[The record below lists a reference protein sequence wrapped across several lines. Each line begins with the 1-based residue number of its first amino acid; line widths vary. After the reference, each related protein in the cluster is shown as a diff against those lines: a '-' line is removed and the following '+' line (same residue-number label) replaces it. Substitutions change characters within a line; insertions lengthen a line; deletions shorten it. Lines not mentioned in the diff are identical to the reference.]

1 MVKVRFHRSWRLLAA
16 MLAIFALIA
25 AACGD
30 DDTADAPTDTE
41 QPAADDAAT
50 SDDAVA
56 EEPAAEG
63 DEPATDEESTDE
75 PATDEE
81 AADEEEPP
89 AGDDATVRDLG
100 ALGPPTGE
108 PIVIGF
114 VNTEGPAGL
123 NFPELEDA
131 AAASVDYLNEHG
143 GMGNRPIQ
151 LEVCI
156 AEGSPESSQACA
168 QELAGKNVEMVMLG
182 LDLFPDYATY
192 DAAGIPVAGI
202 IPLFPADY
210 ASDAIYFGGGNA
222 TLAAG
227 NAYVAKEFF
236 GAEKVAIISADNAGA
251 NSSEASVIAALEKA
265 GIEYRSIKGAESET
279 DAGAQGLVREAL
291 SDEPDLLIS
300 LYGDAGCIGMIR
312 GRAALGSDVPVLAAN
327 TCTNGDVLEAVG
339 DDAFGW
345 IFLPGGEPPGTA
357 EALALKTAL
366 APVAG
371 VDDPEDVV
379 PSDLG
384 LGSLSPIVVF
394 TVAAAANDLA
404 SDGGEVTGAAV
415 AEHIKTNPDGRLS
428 IFPDGA
434 TLTCGAAP
442 AYPSVCDLSLFAG
455 EYVGD
460 GRIELVEGLESF
472 DVSEYLP

>member
-1 MVKVRFHRSWRLLAA
+1 MVKVRFHRSWHLLAA
-16 MLAIFALIA
+16 MLAVFALIA

-30 DDTADAPTDTE
+30 DDPADTSADTE
-41 QPAADDAAT
+41 ESSSDEAAT
-50 SDDAVA
+50 SEDEAAEEPAAETDEESAA
-56 EEPAAEG
+56 EEPAAEADEEPAAEG
-63 DEPATDEESTDE
+63 D
-75 PATDEE
+75 
-81 AADEEEPP
+81 
-89 AGDDATVRDLG
+89 ATVRDIG

-131 AAASVDYLNEHG
+131 AVASVDYLNEHG

-151 LEVCI
+151 FEVCI

-168 QELAGKNVEMVMLG
+168 QELAGKNVEMVLLG

-192 DAAGIPVAGI
+192 DAAGIPVSGI

-210 ASDAIYFGGGNA
+210 ASDAIYLGGGNA

-236 GAEKVAIISADNAGA
+236 GATKVAIISADNAGA

-291 SDEPDLLIS
+291 SDDPDLLIS

-327 TCTNGDVLEAVG
+327 TCTNSDVLEAVG

-357 EALALKTAL
+357 EALALKTAI

-371 VDDPEDVV
+371 VENPEDVV

-404 SDGGEVTGAAV
+404 ANGGEVTGAAV
-415 AEHIKTNPDGRLS
+415 AEHMKTNPDGRLS
-428 IFPDGA
+428 VFPDGA
-434 TLTCGAAP
+434 TLTCGKAE

-472 DVSEYLP
+472 DVTEYLP